1 MAEQPRAERPALDVA
16 HRARVV
22 VGQEGLR
29 AVALDRG
36 LDPLGR
42 AAQGFV
48 PRDAL
53 EAALALPAHP
63 AQRVQETVG

>member
-1 MAEQPRAERPALDVA
+1 M
-16 HRARVV
+16 
-22 VGQEGLR
+22 
-29 AVALDRG
+29 ALDRG

-53 EAALALPAHP
+53 EAALAFPADP